1 MPRLK
6 VYISGPISNG
16 DVEQNVRTACKAA
29 TELIK
34 LGYAPLVPQLTAYLQ
49 SPVASLSAGFDH
61 ETWME
66 VDLPWVDVADVVLR
80 LPGLSRGADREVTH
94 AQVKGIP
101 VFFSIEELKSWD
113 GPLPVMAKE
122 KEWKV
127 GDRFTCECGG
137 KDCKNGVVYTID
149 AIADDYVWVDIFS
162 FRKSDIKRIP
172 PVTRNSVPTDDTI
185 GDFTTVTPR
194 KGDSRFHQVLAE
206 MGTLHDKKQL
216 DYGAEGDPF
225 ANVRSSESWGI
236 PAWQG
241 AMIRA
246 CDKVK
251 RLQSFAKNGTLAN
264 EGVEDS
270 LIDLANYAVIALVLH
285 RESKCVS

>member
-1 MPRLK
+1 MSRLK
-6 VYISGPISNG
+6 VYVSGPISNG
-16 DVEQNVRTACKAA
+16 DVEQNVRNACKAA
-29 TELIK
+29 AELIK

-49 SPVASLSAGFDH
+49 SPVASLSAGFSH

-66 VDLPWVDVADVVLR
+66 VDLPWVEVADVVLR
-80 LPGLSRGADREVTH
+80 LPGLSRGADREVAH
-94 AQVKGIP
+94 ALAKGIP
-101 VFFSIEELKSWD
+101 VFTSI
-113 GPLPVMAKE
+113 KE
-122 KEWKV
+122 MQKKYGKPTPKAEEWKV
-127 GDRFTCECGG
+127 GDRFTCGCGG
-137 KDCKNGVVYTID
+137 NYCTGKEFTVDRFDGKVVF
-149 AIADDYVWVDIFS
+149 ADEVIFS
-162 FRKSDIKRIP
+162 PVHIKRIP
-172 PVTRNSVPTDDTI
+172 PTPKD
-185 GDFTTVTPR
+185 GDP
-194 KGDSRFHQVLAE
+194 RFHQVLKE
-206 MGTLHDKKQL
+206 MGELHDKKQR